1 MLVASPVM
9 AYHTE
14 TQTPYG
20 ITNSLNNDGSI
31 TVSWQESDG
40 YEDNPPEYYIVY
52 IGLTE
57 SADDKSVQTDFG
69 FTTALSWQSY
79 TFTAEYL
86 YNLSLIHI

>member
-1 MLVASPVM
+1 MLFRILLVLFLAIPFPAK

-14 TQTPYG
+14 TQTPYDSS
-20 ITNSLNNDGSI
+20 ISINSNDGSI

-57 SADDKSVQTDFG
+57 SADDVSIQTTFG
-69 FTTALSWQSY
+69 FT
-79 TFTAEYL
+79 
-86 YNLSLIHI
+86 

>member
-1 MLVASPVM
+1 MKKLLAVVVAVLLIATPVY

-20 ITNSLNNDGSI
+20 ITNTLNNDGSI

-40 YEDNPPEYYIVY
+40 LEDNQPEYYIVY

-57 SADDKSVQTDFG
+57 TADDVSVQTTFG
-69 FTTALSWQSY
+69 FTEALS
-79 TFTAEYL
+79 
-86 YNLSLIHI
+86 